1 MSFALF
7 SIDECGVAP
16 LPKESGGVGLIVGR
30 SKGDAMVS
38 FESYL
43 SQYWW
48 AILLRGVAAIL
59 FGFLALF
66 APGITLAALVL
77 LFGAYALID
86 GISAIILGIKD
97 YGEQERWW
105 ATLIGGIV
113 SVAAGFVTF
122 VMPGLTA
129 VALLILIGVWAMFRG
144 MLDVVAAVQLRDV
157 IEGEWMLAL
166 AGVVSV
172 LFGLLMIL
180 FPGAGAL
187 AMLWW
192 IGAFAIV
199 LGVAEIALA
208 FRIHGIVRRIGA

>member
-1 MSFALF
+1 
-7 SIDECGVAP
+7 
-16 LPKESGGVGLIVGR
+16 
-30 SKGDAMVS
+30 MVS

-43 SQYWW
+43 SQHWW

-59 FGFLALF
+59 FGFLALI
-66 APGITLAALVL
+66 APGITLTALVL
-77 LFGAYALID
+77 LFGAYALLD

-97 YGEQERWW
+97 YGEQDRWW

-113 SVAAGFVTF
+113 SVAAGFVAF
-122 VMPGLTA
+122 AMPGLTA
-129 VALLILIGVWAMFRG
+129 VALLMLIGVWAMFRG
-144 MLDVVAAVQLRDV
+144 MLDIVAAVQLRDV

-166 AGVVSV
+166 VGVVSV
-172 LFGLLMIL
+172 LFGLLMIM

-199 LGVAEIALA
+199 LGCMQIALA
-208 FRIHGIVRRIGA
+208 FRVHRIARRIGA

>member
-1 MSFALF
+1 
-7 SIDECGVAP
+7 
-16 LPKESGGVGLIVGR
+16 
-30 SKGDAMVS
+30 MVS

-48 AILLRGVAAIL
+48 AILLRGAAAIL

-77 LFGAYALID
+77 LFGAYAFVD
-86 GISAIILGIKD
+86 GIGAIVMGIKD

-113 SVAAGFVTF
+113 SVAAGFVTV

-144 MLDVVAAVQLRDV
+144 MLDIVAAVQLRDV

-208 FRIHGIVRRIGA
+208 FRIRRIARRIGA

>member
-1 MSFALF
+1 
-7 SIDECGVAP
+7 
-16 LPKESGGVGLIVGR
+16 
-30 SKGDAMVS
+30 MVS

-66 APGITLAALVL
+66 APGITLATLVL
-77 LFGAYALID
+77 LFGAYALVD
-86 GISAIILGIKD
+86 GIGAIIMGIKD
-97 YGEQERWW
+97 YGEHERWW

-144 MLDVVAAVQLRDV
+144 MLDIVAAVQLRDV

-166 AGVVSV
+166 AGVLSV
-172 LFGLLMIL
+172 LFGVLTIL

-187 AMLWW
+187 AVIWW
-192 IGAFAIV
+192 IGAFALV
-199 LGVAEIALA
+199 LGGSLVALS
-208 FRIHGIVRRIGA
+208 FRIRSMAHRVGA